1 MEIYLLVALAGVLSL
16 TWGLLELEKRYRQNE
31 AQRLIR
37 AYKRQQAK
45 IAKALGR

>member
-1 MEIYLLVALAGVLSL
+1 MEIYLVALAGVLSL

-31 AQRLIR
+31 AQRSIR

-45 IAKALGR
+45 MAKVLGR

>member
-1 MEIYLLVALAGVLSL
+1 MEMFFVMALTGVLSL

-31 AQRLIR
+31 AQRSIR